1 MNRRASGKK
10 GKASQSP
17 RSPTWLKRESWGR
30 VRKVCD
36 GPYTAA
42 GTYEL
47 AELTAVTYLLTV
59 PSYVTQKAYTLIFGT
74 IREVRVTLFENILYI
89 PL

>member
-36 GPYTAA
+36 GPYTVA
-42 GTYEL
+42 GT
-47 AELTAVTYLLTV
+47 
-59 PSYVTQKAYTLIFGT
+59 
-74 IREVRVTLFENILYI
+74 
-89 PL
+89 